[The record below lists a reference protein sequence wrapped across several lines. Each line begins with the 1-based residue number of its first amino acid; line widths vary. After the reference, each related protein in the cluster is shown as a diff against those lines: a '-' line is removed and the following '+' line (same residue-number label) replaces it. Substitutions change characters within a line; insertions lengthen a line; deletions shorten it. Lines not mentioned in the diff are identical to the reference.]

1 MFDAVAGP
9 GGLAL
14 RPQPGRSGKAAK
26 RPQGSG
32 AGFTDDPADLVPL
45 EEDPAEAEPG
55 VRERARAIAAR
66 LSVPKPKAD
75 RTARRGAGDVAS
87 LPYAEGSD
95 EIDLDA
101 TLEVLAEKPM
111 PEDDDIVVRE
121 RVRTKRSVVLAVD
134 VSGSMKGERIRTAAA
149 TVGALAAELDQD
161 ALGVIAF
168 WSDAAVLLELGRR
181 IDPMALLDQ
190 MLRIPARGL
199 TNVGFPLTIAA
210 SQLAGVPQR
219 DARVILLSDC
229 VHNAGPDPRPL
240 AALLPRLDVL
250 LDTSGEK
257 DVELGHELARIGR
270 GSFRPVRTHHD
281 IAPALS
287 ALFRN

>member
-1 MFDAVAGP
+1 VFDAVAGA

-14 RPQPGRSGKAAK
+14 RPQPGKAGSAKK

-45 EEDPAEAEPG
+45 DEAAEIEPG

-66 LSVPKPKAD
+66 LSVPKPRAD
-75 RTARRGAGDVAS
+75 STARRGAGDTAS
-87 LPYAEGSD
+87 LPYKEGSD

-101 TLEVLAEKPM
+101 TLEILAEKPM
-111 PEDDDIVVRE
+111 PDDEDIIVRE

-161 ALGVIAF
+161 NFAVIAF
-168 WSDAAVLLELGRR
+168 WSDAAVLAELGQR
-181 IDPMALLDQ
+181 IDPFALLDQ

-199 TNVGFPLTIAA
+199 TNVGFPLKIAA
-210 SQLAGVPQR
+210 TQLAGVPQR

-229 VHNAGPDPRPL
+229 VHNAGPDPRPF
-240 AALLPRLDVL
+240 AAQLPRLDVL

-257 DVELGHELARIGR
+257 DIELGRELARIGR

-287 ALFRN
+287 SLFRS